1 MRIKNQTAMKRYII
15 LVIGLLLSISASAQ
29 KYKEVYESIKNL
41 SDNEAY
47 QVLQE
52 YSRQRNNAHPASLY
66 KMALIL
72 ERRFDAYDPFLQ
84 SELVRQSLYDAE
96 LFMQL
101 ARLNL
106 NEKNAKQDSR
116 FFDGVKSAN
125 PKKDPTFQEIADA
138 IDEHQKKIKAF
149 KELFLENHDNL
160 YNAATKYNECIR
172 IYNEI
177 NQKNSKLKDLYF
189 MVDDRFKSQL
199 NELKTNFDS
208 TLYFLGKLQK
218 SLQKHPLLGYKFE
231 YHLNPILVY
240 RMHGLTP
247 ANFLAPTIELWDYKQ
262 WIETFNDVYK
272 KEIDFLYK
280 NIDDA
285 DTKNKKYL
293 AQLSKRNIEGI
304 PADYQ
309 VPVYLIN
316 KIYKYDYE
324 SLANSLLIF
333 QEAQIRYA
341 YQLASYQPDTNFI
354 AMGLNYPASDYFMSA
369 IGKRRTADSLLVMFS
384 KSISKEG
391 IKKYSALFEKKYKG
405 EKNLR
410 KYIQEQQTFNSEFFI
425 NSIDDYANR
434 LLTMCQFDTTN
445 THTML
450 YNGDT
455 VYAQII
461 TPEKLPKTG
470 YFIHNEQIVDKNLIL
485 VSGSYLDK
493 KGDQSGFVASIDTLR
508 NINWLKTFKQGDGKR
523 SCLFVSAVNDE
534 VVTIVTSTSK
544 TGAIRNF
551 MVLMDKAGNQKQSVE
566 VKVKALP
573 RKLMV
578 DDIDNKY
585 IVLFCGTNPQTFVKE
600 TCEMHVCCLDSKFKT
615 LWDKQLHFD
624 GYTCNMIK
632 TDDVYYIFGAFSKMH
647 SLDDED
653 IDLNG
658 SSGLFVYSI
667 DNGGNWLNGNNYEA
681 NRTIYPMWISKCDNT
696 TFEVVSALDSEPRK
710 AAESDEDEPEPVKG
724 AYMRFTFNCEEVF
737 SSVGR

>member
-1 MRIKNQTAMKRYII
+1 MKRHIT
-15 LVIGLLLSISASAQ
+15 LVIGLLLSISAFSQ
-29 KYKEVYESIKNL
+29 RYKEVYENVKAL

-47 QVLQE
+47 QVLHE
-52 YSRQRNNAHPASLY
+52 FSRQKNNAHSASLY
-66 KMALIL
+66 KMAQIL
-72 ERRFDAYDPFLQ
+72 ERRMEAYDPFLQ
-84 SELVRQSLYDAE
+84 SNLMKQSIYDAE
-96 LFMQL
+96 LYLQL
-101 ARLNL
+101 AQLNL
-106 NEKNAKQDSR
+106 NEKVARQDGR
-116 FFDGVKSAN
+116 YFDDVKSAN
-125 PKKDPTFQEIADA
+125 PKKDPTFQEITDA
-138 IDEHQKKIKAF
+138 IEEHQKKINDF
-149 KELFLENHDNL
+149 KEIFLENRDNL
-160 YNAATKYNECIR
+160 YNAATKYNESIR
-172 IYNEI
+172 IFNEI

-189 MVDDRFKSQL
+189 MVDDDFKKQL
-199 NELKTNFDS
+199 DELRINFDS
-208 TLYFLGKLQK
+208 TLYYLGKLQK
-218 SLQKHPLLGYKFE
+218 SLKKHPMLSYKFE

-247 ANFLAPTIELWDYKQ
+247 ANFLAPVIELWDFNQ

-272 KEIDFLYK
+272 KEIAFLYT
-280 NIDDA
+280 NIDEIE
-285 DTKNKKYL
+285 TQNKKYVEML
-293 AQLSKRNIEGI
+293 AKRNIDSV
-304 PADYQ
+304 PADYF
-309 VPVYLIN
+309 VLPYLIN

-341 YQLASYQPDTNFI
+341 YQLASYRPDTNFF
-354 AMGLNYPASDYFMSA
+354 AMGVNYPASDYFMNA
-369 IGKRRTADSLLVMFS
+369 IGKRRIADSLLVLFS
-384 KSISKEG
+384 KSINKEG
-391 IKKYSALFEKKYKG
+391 IKKYSSLFEKKYKG

-434 LLTMCQFDTTN
+434 LLTMKQFDSTN

-461 TPEKLPKTG
+461 TPEKLPKKG
-470 YFIHNEQIVDKNLIL
+470 YFIHNEQIVDKNSIL

-493 KGDQSGFVASIDTLR
+493 KGEQAGFVASIDTLH
-508 NINWLKTFKQGDGKR
+508 NINWLKTFKQGEGNR
-523 SCLFVSAVNDE
+523 TCLFVSAVNEE
-534 VVTIVTSTSK
+534 VATIVTSISK
-544 TGAIRNF
+544 TGNIRNF
-551 MVLMDKAGNQKQSVE
+551 MVLMDKVGNQKQSVE

-585 IVLFCGTNPQTFVKE
+585 IILFCGTNLQPYVNE
-600 TCEMHVCCLDSKFKT
+600 SCEMHVCGLDSKFKT
-615 LWDKQLHFD
+615 LWDKQLMFD

-632 TDDVYYIFGAFSKMH
+632 TDDVYYIFGAFRKMH

-658 SSGLFVYSI
+658 NSGLFVYSI
-667 DNGGNWLNGNNYEA
+667 DNSGNWLNGNNYETS
-681 NRTIYPMWISKCDNT
+681 RTIYPRWISKCDNT
-696 TFEVVSALDSEPRK
+696 TFEVVSALDNEPRP
-710 AAESDEDEPEPVKG
+710 AANTDETTPEPIKG

>member
-1 MRIKNQTAMKRYII
+1 MMKRYII
-15 LVIGLLLSISASAQ
+15 LVISLLLSISVYAQ
-29 KYKEVYESIKNL
+29 KYKDVYESIKNL
-41 SDNEAY
+41 PENEAY

-52 YSRQRNNAHPASLY
+52 YSRQKNNSHPASLY

-72 ERRFDAYDPFLQ
+72 EHRFDTYDPFLQ
-84 SELVRQSLYDAE
+84 SDLLRQSIYDAE

-106 NEKNAKQDSR
+106 NEKNAKQDDR

-138 IDEHQKKIKAF
+138 IDAHQKKIKEF
-149 KELFLENHDNL
+149 KEIFLENHDNL

-189 MVDDRFKSQL
+189 MVDDKFKSQL
-199 NELKTNFDS
+199 DELKTNFDS

-218 SLQKHPLLGYKFE
+218 SLKKHPMLSYKFE

-272 KEIDFLYK
+272 KEIDFLYT
-280 NIDDA
+280 NIDET
-285 DTKNKKYL
+285 DTKNKKYV
-293 AQLSKRNIEGI
+293 AQLSERNIDGI

-309 VPVYLIN
+309 VPPVLIN

-341 YQLASYQPDTNFI
+341 YQLASYQPDTNFF
-354 AMGLNYPASDYFMSA
+354 AMGVNYPASDYFMNS
-369 IGKRRTADSLLVMFS
+369 ISKRRTADSLLVLFS
-384 KSISKEG
+384 RGISKEG

-425 NSIDDYANR
+425 SSIDDYANR
-434 LLTMCQFDTTN
+434 LLTMTEWNTTDT
-445 THTML
+445 HSML

-455 VYAQII
+455 VFAQII
-461 TPEKLPKTG
+461 TSGNLPKQG

-493 KGDQSGFVASIDTLR
+493 KGDQSGFVASVDTLH
-508 NINWLKTFKQGDGKR
+508 NINWLKTFKQGEGKR
-523 SCLFVSAVNDE
+523 TCMFVSAVNDE
-534 VVTIVTSTSK
+534 VATIVTSTSK
-544 TGAIRNF
+544 AGNIRNF
-551 MVLMDKAGNQKQSVE
+551 MVLLDKDGNQKQSVE

-585 IVLFCGTNPQTFVKE
+585 IVLFCGTKPQQFVNE
-600 TCEMHVCCLDSKFKT
+600 SCEMHVCGLDSKFKT
-615 LWDKQLHFD
+615 LWDKQLKFD

-658 SSGLFVYSI
+658 NSGLFVYSI
-667 DNGGNWLNGNNYEA
+667 DNSGNWLNGNNYEA
-681 NRTIYPMWISKCDNT
+681 SHSIYPMWISKCDNT
-696 TFEVVSALDSEPRK
+696 TFEVVSALDNEPRP
-710 AAESDEDEPEPVKG
+710 AAAKTDEDELEPIKG
-724 AYMRFTFNCEEVF
+724 AYMRFTFDCKEVF
-737 SSVGR
+737 SSVEK

>member
-1 MRIKNQTAMKRYII
+1 MKRHII
-15 LVIGLLLSISASAQ
+15 LIISLLLSISTFAQ

-52 YSRQRNNAHPASLY
+52 YSRQKNNAHPASLY

-84 SELVRQSLYDAE
+84 SELLKQSIYDAE

-106 NEKNAKQDSR
+106 NEKNAKQDDR
-116 FFDGVKSAN
+116 FFDDVKSAN

-138 IDEHQKKIKAF
+138 IDAHQKKIKEF
-149 KELFLENHDNL
+149 KAIFLENRDNL

-189 MVDDRFKSQL
+189 MVDETFKGQL

-208 TLYFLGKLQK
+208 TLIYLGRLQK
-218 SLQKHPLLGYKFE
+218 SLKKHPMLNYKFE
-231 YHLNPILVY
+231 YKLNPILVY

-262 WIETFNDVYK
+262 WIESFNDVYK
-272 KEIDFLYK
+272 KEVDLLYT
-280 NIDDA
+280 NIDEI
-285 DTKNKKYL
+285 DTKNKKYISKL
-293 AQLSKRNIEGI
+293 AERNIEGI

-341 YQLASYQPDTNFI
+341 YQLASYQPDTNFF
-354 AMGLNYPASDYFMSA
+354 AMGVNYPASNYFMSA
-369 IGKRRTADSLLVMFS
+369 ISKRRTADSLLVLFS
-384 KSISKEG
+384 KGINKEG

-434 LLTMCQFDTTN
+434 LLTMKQFDTTS
-445 THTML
+445 THKMV

-461 TPEKLPKTG
+461 TPEKLPKKG
-470 YFIHNEQIVDKNLIL
+470 YFIHSEQIVDKNLIL

-493 KGDQSGFVASIDTLR
+493 KGEQSGFVASIDTLR
-508 NINWLKTFKQGDGKR
+508 NINWLKTFNQGEGKR
-523 SCLFVSAVNDE
+523 TCLLVSAVNDE
-534 VVTIVTSTSK
+534 VATIVTSTSK
-544 TGAIRNF
+544 AGAIRNF
-551 MVLMDKAGNQKQSVE
+551 MILMDKAGNQKQMVE

-585 IVLFCGTNPQTFVKE
+585 IVLFCGTNPQTFVNEKSE
-600 TCEMHVCCLDSKFKT
+600 LHVCCLDSKFKT
-615 LWDKQLHFD
+615 QWNKQLNFT

-658 SSGLFVYSI
+658 NSGLFVYSI
-667 DNGGNWLNGNNYEA
+667 DNSGNWLNGNNYEA
-681 NRTIYPMWISKCDNT
+681 ARTIYPMWISKCDNT
-696 TFEVVSALDSEPRK
+696 TFEVVSALDNEPRPI
-710 AAESDEDEPEPVKG
+710 ATEEAENEPIKG

-737 SSVGR
+737 SSIGR